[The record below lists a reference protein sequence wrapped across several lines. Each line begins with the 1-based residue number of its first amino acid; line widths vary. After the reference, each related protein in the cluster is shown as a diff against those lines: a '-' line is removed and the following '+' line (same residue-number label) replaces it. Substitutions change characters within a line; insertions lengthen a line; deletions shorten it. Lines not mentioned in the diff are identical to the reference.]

1 MTGILRVL
9 EHHLWVYRRTWRGSV
24 FVSFL
29 FPILYLLAMGIG
41 LGSLISR
48 GPTRTLDGVPYISF
62 IAPGLLA
69 ATTMQTAF
77 SETTYPIM
85 NRAYWLRTY
94 DTMLATPLQI
104 RDLLGGEIIWLIF
117 RLTQV
122 AAIFFVVMV
131 VFRTVHSP
139 LAPLSILAATLTGLA
154 FGMPVMAYAAGQRRD
169 TGFAVIG
176 RFIVT
181 PLFVLGGTFFPIDR
195 LPVVAQD
202 VAWLTPLYHG
212 IALSRDLT
220 VGGASAPA
228 SAIHLGV
235 LAAYVAVGVVA
246 ARLTFRRKLSQ

>member
-1 MTGILRVL
+1 MTGIIHVL
-9 EHHLWVYRRTWRGSV
+9 EHHLWVYRRTWRGTV

-41 LGSLISR
+41 LGSLIAH
-48 GPTRTLDGVPYISF
+48 GPTRALAGVPYISF

-94 DTMLATPLQI
+94 DTMLATPLRI
-104 RDLLGGEIIWLIF
+104 RDLLGGEVIWLVF

-131 VFRTVHSP
+131 VFGTVHSP
-139 LAPLSILAATLTGLA
+139 LAPLSVLVAMLTGLA
-154 FGMPVMAYAAGQRRD
+154 FGIPVMAYAATQRRD
-169 TGFAVIG
+169 TGFSVIG
-176 RFIVT
+176 RFVVT

-195 LPVVAQD
+195 LPTAAQD

-220 VGGASAPA
+220 VGGALPLSAL
-228 SAIHLGV
+228 IHLSV
-235 LAAYVAVGVVA
+235 LAAYVLVGVGA
-246 ARLTFRRKLSQ
+246 ANITFRRKLAV

>member
-1 MTGILRVL
+1 MSGIIRVL
-9 EHHLWVYRRTWRGSV
+9 EHHLWVYRRSWTGTV

-48 GPTRTLDGVPYISF
+48 GPTRMLAGVPYISF

-94 DTMLATPLQI
+94 DTMLATPLRI
-104 RDLLGGEIIWLIF
+104 RDLLGGEVIWLVF

-122 AAIFFVVMV
+122 AAIFFLVMV

-139 LAPLSILAATLTGLA
+139 LAPLSILVAMFTGLA
-154 FGMPVMAYAAGQRRD
+154 FGIPVMAYAASQRRD
-169 TGFAVIG
+169 TGFSVIG
-176 RFIVT
+176 RFVIT

-195 LPVVAQD
+195 LPTPAQD

-220 VGGASAPA
+220 VGGASLRA
-228 SAIHLGV
+228 SLLHLSV
-235 LAAYVAVGVVA
+235 LAAYVLLGVGA
-246 ARLTFRRKLSQ
+246 AHITFHRKLAQ

>member
-1 MTGILRVL
+1 MNGILRVL
-9 EHHLWVYRRTWRGSV
+9 EHHLWVYRRTWRGTV

-48 GPTRTLDGVPYISF
+48 GPSRTVAGVAYISF

-94 DTMLATPLQI
+94 DTMLATPLRI
-104 RDLLGGEIIWLIF
+104 RDLLGGEVIWLVF

-122 AAIFFVVMV
+122 AAIFFIVMV
-131 VFRTVHSP
+131 AFRTVHSA
-139 LAPLSILAATLTGLA
+139 LAPLSVVVAMLTGLA
-154 FGMPVMAYAAGQRRD
+154 FGIPVMAYAASQRRD
-169 TGFAVIG
+169 TGFSVIG
-176 RFIVT
+176 RFVVT

-195 LPVVAQD
+195 LPTLAQD
-202 VAWLTPLYHG
+202 AAWLTPLYHG

-220 VGGASAPA
+220 VGGGSLASALV
-228 SAIHLGV
+228 HLTV
-235 LAAYVAVGVVA
+235 LAAYIFIGVGA
-246 ARLTFRRKLSQ
+246 AYITFERTLAK

>member
-1 MTGILRVL
+1 MNGILRVL
-9 EHHLWVYRRTWRGSV
+9 EHHLWVYRRTWRGTV

-48 GPTRTLDGVPYISF
+48 GPTRTVAGVAYISF

-77 SETTYPIM
+77 SETTYPIL

-94 DTMLATPLQI
+94 DTMLATPLRI
-104 RDLLGGEIIWLIF
+104 RDLLGGEVIWLIF

-122 AAIFFVVMV
+122 AAIFFIVMV
-131 VFRTVHSP
+131 VFRTIRSP
-139 LAPLSILAATLTGLA
+139 LAPLSILVAMFTGLA
-154 FGMPVMAYAAGQRRD
+154 FGIPVMAYAASQRRD
-169 TGFAVIG
+169 TGFSVIG
-176 RFIVT
+176 RFIIT

-195 LPVVAQD
+195 LPIVAQD
-202 VAWLTPLYHG
+202 VAWVTPLYHG

-220 VGGASAPA
+220 IGGASLPA
-228 SAIHLGV
+228 SMIHLSV
-235 LAAYVAVGVVA
+235 LAAYVLIGVVA
-246 ARLTFRRKLSQ
+246 AHVTFHRKLAE